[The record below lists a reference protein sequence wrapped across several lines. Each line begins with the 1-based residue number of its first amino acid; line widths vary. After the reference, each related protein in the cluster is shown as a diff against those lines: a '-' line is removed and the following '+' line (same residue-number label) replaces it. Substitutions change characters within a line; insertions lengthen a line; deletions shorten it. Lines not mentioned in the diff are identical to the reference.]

1 MSRFDRDIQGKEN
14 IYGRIFY
21 PSLIFT
27 ISIYDFAVPAE
38 KNFYFFKKFENM
50 LKTGF
55 FITNICGKAI
65 PSEKYPPT
73 GVESTFQLW

>member
-21 PSLIFT
+21 LSLILT
-27 ISIYDFAVPAE
+27 ISNHHFALPAE
-38 KNFYFFKKFENM
+38 KKFYFFKKFENM

-55 FITNICGKAI
+55 SIANICNA
-65 PSEKYPPT
+65 PR
-73 GVESTFQLW
+73 QA